1 MSQVRIKEST
11 PAGVYDYLI
20 GGNHYNAADKQVGD
34 MLRQS
39 LPWAPKGMRHGRW
52 ALFTFV
58 DHFAQAGLRH
68 YIDLAT
74 GFPSED
80 YPHAH
85 LPDDAKIVYNDI
97 NPRVV
102 EEARRM
108 IGERANMRYVQSD
121 ARSIDTIL
129 AVAAEL
135 FGDERRV
142 AISMVG
148 LVYFLDDASLAQIF
162 ERLYDWSTPG
172 SQLGVTTFIAD
183 DNDPNYRKLLAAYDR
198 MGVRV
203 YQRSPEEILRL
214 AGPWQLWPAGMP
226 RLEVLAEQH
235 LGTKVAFDE
244 ESGQLGYG
252 GILYRL

>member
-1 MSQVRIKEST
+1 MRRIQIEEST

-20 GGNHYNAADKQVGD
+20 GGDHYNAADKRVGD

-58 DHFAQAGLRH
+58 DQFAKAGLTH

-74 GFPSED
+74 GFPTED

-85 LPDDAKIVYNDI
+85 LSPDSKIIYNDI
-97 NPRVV
+97 NPQVV
-102 EEARRM
+102 EEARRI
-108 IGERANMRYVQSD
+108 IGERDTIRYVQTNARDID
-121 ARSIDTIL
+121 AIL
-129 AVAAEL
+129 SVAEGL
-135 FGDERRV
+135 FGSERRV

-148 LVYFLDDASLAQIF
+148 LVYFIDDAGVASMF
-162 ERLYDWSTPG
+162 ERLYDWSATG
-172 SQLGVTTFIAD
+172 SQLGVTTFVAD
-183 DNDPNYRKLLAAYDR
+183 DNDPNYRKLLNAYAR
-198 MGVRV
+198 MGVQV
-203 YQRSPEEILRL
+203 YQRAPQEILRL
-214 AGPWQLWPAGMP
+214 AGPWRLGPGGMP

-235 LGTKVAFDE
+235 LGTRVAFDE

-252 GILYRL
+252 GILHRS

>member
-1 MSQVRIKEST
+1 MRQIQIEEST

-20 GGNHYNAADKQVGD
+20 GGNHYNAADKRVGD

-58 DHFAQAGLRH
+58 DQFAKAGLTH

-74 GFPSED
+74 GFPTED

-85 LPDDAKIVYNDI
+85 LPSDSKIIYNDI
-97 NPRVV
+97 NPQVV
-102 EEARRM
+102 AEARRM
-108 IGERANMRYVQSD
+108 IGERATLRYVQSD
-121 ARSIDTIL
+121 ARDIDTIL
-129 AVAAEL
+129 AVAEEL

-148 LVYFLDDASLAQIF
+148 LVYFIDDAGVAAMF
-162 ERLYDWSTPG
+162 ERLYAWSAPG
-172 SQLGVTTFIAD
+172 SQLGVTTFVAD
-183 DNDPNYRKLLAAYDR
+183 ENDPNYRKLLSAYER

-203 YQRSPEEILRL
+203 YQRAPEEILRL
-214 AGPWQLWPAGMP
+214 AGPWRLGPEGMP
-226 RLEVLAEQH
+226 RLELLAEQH
-235 LGTKVAFDE
+235 LGTSVAFDE

-252 GILYRL
+252 GILYRS